1 MGHVASSRLPADG
14 PGTSSP
20 SDTASRRP
28 ARSSISSG
36 WWSLSMPASH
46 TAILLLAYGS
56 PNRLEDV
63 EPYFTDIRGGRTP
76 SQEAV
81 EELRSRYR
89 RGGGPIPLLSA
100 SNGSVAA
107 LGATT
112 ETLPPAEAAYTHAFR
127 MQYTN

>member
-76 SQEAV
+76 SREAV

-89 RGGGPIPLLSA
+89 RGGVPPPPPSVLVGRGRAAHRAPKPPSPGVPI
-100 SNGSVAA
+100 
-107 LGATT
+107 
-112 ETLPPAEAAYTHAFR
+112 
-127 MQYTN
+127 

>member
-1 MGHVASSRLPADG
+1 MGLVASSRLPADG
-14 PGTSSP
+14 PGTSST

-56 PNRLEDV
+56 PNRFEDV
-63 EPYFTDIRGGRTP
+63 EPYFIDIRGGRTP
-76 SQEAV
+76 SREAV

-89 RGGGPIPLLSA
+89 RVGVPTPLLSV
-100 SNGSVAA
+100 SMELGRA
-107 LGATT
+107 L
-112 ETLPPAEAAYTHAFR
+112 ERQLNLDPPGDLMYTVH
-127 MQYTN
+127 